1 VHFGVRLIISH
12 LCLII
17 YCKAKLLYSIFSCV
31 VFSIHYKKVDVWDQ
45 INPVPHVKS
54 KAFSTVG
61 LSDILRLVEIIPI
74 DNGKLKKSIN
84 AKVPF
89 NDLENNVDQKT
100 LIVLFGQ
107 EEATADGMS
116 KKKETISFRDV
127 VRLLIKFLKGSDIK
141 ESKIALGGRLEELRK
156 IGITY
161 PAQYLLFDFCLA
173 ALEGDHLDAKLYLA
187 HGFQILGLS
196 QRFNLFLSAVVYIP
210 LTEDEEVREL
220 LTLLAVI
227 SQPADAKVYLEL
239 YGEDFKKRY
248 DIFQNELMKIK

>member
-1 VHFGVRLIISH
+1 M
-12 LCLII
+12 
-17 YCKAKLLYSIFSCV
+17 
-31 VFSIHYKKVDVWDQ
+31 
-45 INPVPHVKS
+45 KS
-54 KAFSTVG
+54 KAFSTIE
-61 LSDILRLVEIIPI
+61 LFDILRLVEIIPI

-84 AKVPF
+84 AKIPF
-89 NDLENNVDQKT
+89 KDLENNVDEKT
-100 LIVLFGQ
+100 LMVLFGQ
-107 EEATADGMS
+107 EKATADGKS
-116 KKKETISFRDV
+116 KKKETISFRDI

-196 QRFNLFLSAVVYIP
+196 QTFNLLLSAIVYTP
-210 LTEDEEVREL
+210 LTNDEEVREL

-239 YGEDFKKRY
+239 YGEDFNKRY
-248 DIFQNELMKIK
+248 NIFQNELIKIK

>member
-1 VHFGVRLIISH
+1 M
-12 LCLII
+12 
-17 YCKAKLLYSIFSCV
+17 
-31 VFSIHYKKVDVWDQ
+31 
-45 INPVPHVKS
+45 KS
-54 KAFSTVG
+54 KAFSTVE

-84 AKVPF
+84 AKIPF
-89 NDLENNVDQKT
+89 KDLENNVGEKT
-100 LIVLFGQ
+100 LMVLFGQ
-107 EEATADGMS
+107 EEATADGKS
-116 KKKETISFRDV
+116 KKKETISFRDI

-196 QRFNLFLSAVVYIP
+196 QRFNLLLSAIVYKP
-210 LTEDEEVREL
+210 LTDDGEVREL

-227 SQPADAKVYLEL
+227 SQPADAKVYLDL
-239 YGEDFKKRY
+239 YGEEFRKRY
-248 DIFQNELMKIK
+248 EIFQNELIKIK

>member
-1 VHFGVRLIISH
+1 MHFGIRLIISH
-12 LCLII
+12 LYLII

-45 INPVPHVKS
+45 INLVPHMKS
-54 KAFSTVG
+54 KAFSTVE

-84 AKVPF
+84 AKIPF
-89 NDLENNVDQKT
+89 KDLENNVDQKT

-107 EEATADGMS
+107 EEATADGKN

-196 QRFNLFLSAVVYIP
+196 QRFNLFLSAVVYTP

>member
-1 VHFGVRLIISH
+1 M
-12 LCLII
+12 
-17 YCKAKLLYSIFSCV
+17 K
-31 VFSIHYKKVDVWDQ
+31 
-45 INPVPHVKS
+45 N
-54 KAFSTVG
+54 KAFSTVE
-61 LSDILRLVEIIPI
+61 LSDILRLVEIFPI

-84 AKVPF
+84 AKIPLRE
-89 NDLENNVDQKT
+89 NENNIDEKT
-100 LIVLFGQ
+100 LRVLAGQ
-107 EEATADGMS
+107 EQKAAAAAATEERS
-116 KKKETISFRDV
+116 KKRDNISFRDI
-127 VRLLIKFLKGSDIK
+127 VRLLIKFLKGADLK

-196 QRFNLFLSAVVYIP
+196 QQFNLLLSAIVYTP
-210 LTEDEEVREL
+210 LTDDEEVREL

-227 SQPADAKVYLEL
+227 SQPADAKVYLEI

-248 DIFQNELMKIK
+248 EIFQNELIKIR

>member
-1 VHFGVRLIISH
+1 MHFGIRLIISH

-17 YCKAKLLYSIFSCV
+17 YCKAKLLYSIFSCI

-45 INPVPHVKS
+45 INPVPHMKS
-54 KAFSTVG
+54 KAFSTVE

-84 AKVPF
+84 AKIPF
-89 NDLENNVDQKT
+89 KDLENNVDQKT
-100 LIVLFGQ
+100 LIVLFGKG
-107 EEATADGMS
+107 EVSADGKSTKM
-116 KKKETISFRDV
+116 ETISFRDIV
-127 VRLLIKFLKGSDIK
+127 LVLIKFLKGSDIK

-187 HGFQILGLS
+187 HRFQILGLS
-196 QRFNLFLSAVVYIP
+196 QRFNLLLSAIVYTP
-210 LTEDEEVREL
+210 LTDDGEVREL

-239 YGEDFKKRY
+239 YGEEFRRRY
-248 DIFQNELMKIK
+248 EIFQNELIKIK

>member
-1 VHFGVRLIISH
+1 MHFGIRLIISH
-12 LCLII
+12 LYLII
-17 YCKAKLLYSIFSCV
+17 YCKAKLLCSIFSCV

-45 INPVPHVKS
+45 INLVPHMKS
-54 KAFSTVG
+54 KAFSTVE

-84 AKVPF
+84 AKIPF
-89 NDLENNVDQKT
+89 KDLENNVDQKT

-107 EEATADGMS
+107 EEATADGKN

-173 ALEGDHLDAKLYLA
+173 ALEGDHLDAKPYLA

-196 QRFNLFLSAVVYIP
+196 QRFSLFLSAVVYTP

>member
-1 VHFGVRLIISH
+1 M
-12 LCLII
+12 
-17 YCKAKLLYSIFSCV
+17 
-31 VFSIHYKKVDVWDQ
+31 DVWDH
-45 INPVPHVKS
+45 INLVPHMKS
-54 KAFSTVG
+54 KAFSTVE

-84 AKVPF
+84 AKIPF
-89 NDLENNVDQKT
+89 KDLENNVDQKT

-107 EEATADGMS
+107 EEATADGKS
-116 KKKETISFRDV
+116 KEKETISFRDV
-127 VRLLIKFLKGSDIK
+127 VRLLINFLKGSDIK

-196 QRFNLFLSAVVYIP
+196 QRFNLFLSAVVYTP

-220 LTLLAVI
+220 LTVLAVI

-239 YGEDFKKRY
+239 YGEEFKKRY

>member
-1 VHFGVRLIISH
+1 M
-12 LCLII
+12 
-17 YCKAKLLYSIFSCV
+17 
-31 VFSIHYKKVDVWDQ
+31 
-45 INPVPHVKS
+45 KS
-54 KAFSTVG
+54 KAFSTVE

-84 AKVPF
+84 SKIPLK
-89 NDLENNVDQKT
+89 DLENNVDEKT
-100 LIVLFGQ
+100 LMDLFGQ
-107 EEATADGMS
+107 EAAATADGKS
-116 KKKETISFRDV
+116 KKKETISFRDI

-196 QRFNLFLSAVVYIP
+196 QRFNLLLSAIVYTP
-210 LTEDEEVREL
+210 LTDDGEVREL

-239 YGEDFKKRY
+239 YGEEFRKRY
-248 DIFQNELMKIK
+248 EIFQNELIKIK

>member
-1 VHFGVRLIISH
+1 M
-12 LCLII
+12 
-17 YCKAKLLYSIFSCV
+17 
-31 VFSIHYKKVDVWDQ
+31 
-45 INPVPHVKS
+45 KS
-54 KAFSTVG
+54 KAFSTVE

-84 AKVPF
+84 AKIPF
-89 NDLENNVDQKT
+89 KDLENNVDQKT
-100 LIVLFGQ
+100 LIVLFGKG
-107 EEATADGMS
+107 EVSADGKSTKM
-116 KKKETISFRDV
+116 ETISFRDIV
-127 VRLLIKFLKGSDIK
+127 LVLIKFLKGSDIK

-196 QRFNLFLSAVVYIP
+196 QRFNLLLSAVVYTP